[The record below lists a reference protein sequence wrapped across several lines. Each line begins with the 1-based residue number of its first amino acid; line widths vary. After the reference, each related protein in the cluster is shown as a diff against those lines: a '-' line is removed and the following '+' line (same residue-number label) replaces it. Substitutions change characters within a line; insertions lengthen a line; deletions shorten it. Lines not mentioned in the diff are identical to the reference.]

1 MTKGKKI
8 IILVSMALVLIVAS
22 VLNVTLLAD
31 NAGNANGGADSIA
44 SFFESSR
51 ADRLATRNY
60 EIEQLNSIINLEGDE
75 YLDARANAL
84 AQKSAIVDAMETEML
99 LETLLMAQGFSDVLV
114 NVSASTDNVNVIVDA
129 DELTRADTAKIYNI
143 ITTETA
149 IAPDYVKI
157 IAI

>member
-22 VLNVTLLAD
+22 VLNITLLAD
-31 NAGNANGGADSIA
+31 NPSSLGGEDTVA
-44 SFFESSR
+44 SFFETSK

-60 EIEQLNSIINLEGDE
+60 EIEQLNSIINTEGDE
-75 YLDARANAL
+75 YAEARANAL
-84 AQKSAIVDAMETEML
+84 AQKSAIVDAMETELL
-99 LETLLMAQGFSDVLV
+99 LETMLMAQGFSDVLV
-114 NVSASTDNVNVIVDA
+114 SVSASTDNVNVIVGS
-129 DELTRADTAKIYNI
+129 EQLNREDTAKIYSI

-149 IAPDYVKI
+149 ITPDYVKI

>member
-31 NAGNANGGADSIA
+31 NSSTTGGNGDAVP

-51 ADRLATRNY
+51 TDRMTTRNY
-60 EIEQLNSIINLEGDE
+60 EIDQLNSIINMEGDE
-75 YLDARANAL
+75 YADARANAI
-84 AQKSAIVDAMETEML
+84 AQKAAIVDAMEREML

-114 NVSASTDNVNVIVDA
+114 SVSASTDNVNVIVDS
-129 DELTRADTAKIYNI
+129 DELSREDTAKIYNV

-149 IAPDYVKI
+149 ITPEYVKI

>member
-8 IILVSMALVLIVAS
+8 IILVSMALVLVVAS

-31 NAGNANGGADSIA
+31 NSSNSSGNTDTVA

-60 EIEQLNSIINLEGDE
+60 EIEQLNSIINMEGDE
-75 YLDARANAL
+75 YIEARANAL

-99 LETLLMAQGFSDVLV
+99 LETLLVAQGFADVLV
-114 NVSASTDNVNVIVDA
+114 SVSAATDNVNVIVDS
-129 DELTRADTAKIYNI
+129 DQLTREDTAKIYSV

>member
-8 IILVSMALVLIVAS
+8 IILVSMALVLVVAS
-22 VLNVTLLAD
+22 VLNITLLSD
-31 NAGNANGGADSIA
+31 KTTNQGGNDEVVL

-60 EIEQLNSIINLEGDE
+60 EIEQLNSIINMEGEE
-75 YLDARANAL
+75 YVEARANAL

-114 NVSASTDNVNVIVDA
+114 SVSAATDNVNVIVDS
-129 DELTRADTAKIYNI
+129 DQLSREDTAKIYSV

-149 IAPDYVKI
+149 ITPDYVKI

>member
-31 NAGNANGGADSIA
+31 NSSSTGGNNDTVP

-60 EIEQLNSIINLEGDE
+60 EIEQLNSIIEMEGDE
-75 YLDARANAL
+75 YVDARANAL
-84 AQKSAIVDAMETEML
+84 AQKSSIVDAMETELL
-99 LETLLMAQGFSDVLV
+99 LETLLMAQGFTDVLV
-114 NVSASTDNVNVIVDA
+114 SVSASTDNVNVIVGSDQLSR
-129 DELTRADTAKIYNI
+129 EDTAKIYSV

>member
-8 IILVSMALVLIVAS
+8 IILVSMALVLVVAS

-31 NAGNANGGADSIA
+31 NGSNSNTDSDTVA
-44 SFFESSR
+44 SFFESSK

-60 EIEQLNSIINLEGDE
+60 EIEQLNSIIEMEGDE
-75 YLDARANAL
+75 YADARASAL
-84 AQKSAIVDAMETEML
+84 SQKAAIVEAMETEML

-114 NVSASTDNVNVIVDA
+114 SVSASADNVNVIVDS
-129 DELTRADTAKIYNI
+129 DELTREDTAKIYSV

-149 IAPDYVKI
+149 ITPDYVKI